1 MVLSRS
7 PSCKRPG
14 ASYSPLMSN
23 EKPQIT
29 AYLKTFCGWS
39 EGVRAIM
46 RKYEIP
52 FDEKDI
58 IKNPAFRWEMEQKT
72 GQPLSPCV
80 EVNGEMLPDVSGE
93 EVEAFLLEKG
103 LVVSSETEPD
113 APIDSSCSPE
123 QHERQAQADAEAKGQ
138 PGKIVFLD

>member
-7 PSCKRPG
+7 PSCKRTG
-14 ASYSPLMSN
+14 AGYNAPMSN

-93 EVEAFLLEKG
+93 EVEAFLLERG
-103 LVVSSETEPD
+103 LVVASEAEPD